1 LHLNFAKSAIM
12 TPKNLSGKISKRV
25 KKTQNFM
32 LISNSL
38 MPALKNSP
46 KIAIAVR
53 HVTGT
58 GLGLLEEIPRSGV
71 QMSAL
76 T

>member
-1 LHLNFAKSAIM
+1 MKD
-12 TPKNLSGKISKRV
+12 
-25 KKTQNFM
+25 KKTREK
-32 LISNSL
+32 SL
-38 MPALKNSP
+38 GVRFK
-46 KIAIAVR
+46 KYKTVR